1 MTGMATHKMAGSDGV
16 MRRTT
21 VGGVLFHTD
30 TALEYNAW

>member
-1 MTGMATHKMAGSDGV
+1 MITGTATPKMAGSDGV

-30 TALEYNAW
+30 TALE